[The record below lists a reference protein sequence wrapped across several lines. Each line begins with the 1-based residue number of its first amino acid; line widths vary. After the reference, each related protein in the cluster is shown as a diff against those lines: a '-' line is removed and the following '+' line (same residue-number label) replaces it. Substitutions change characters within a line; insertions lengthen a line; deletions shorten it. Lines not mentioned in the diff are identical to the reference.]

1 MLIDTKNS
9 YKILQK
15 FYKAFEYPF
24 SFINMDKNDID
35 YIDTYE
41 VKNIAH
47 IMFNKNMKIEKINLD
62 KFNFPNNIID
72 VYWYEEGEND
82 IKPKK
87 IKKIYFFLFFAL
99 KNIFNIFYRGNL

>member
-9 YKILQK
+9 YEILPK

-72 VYWYEEGEND
+72 VYCM
-82 IKPKK
+82 KK
-87 IKKIYFFLFFAL
+87 EKMILNRKK
-99 KNIFNIFYRGNL
+99 